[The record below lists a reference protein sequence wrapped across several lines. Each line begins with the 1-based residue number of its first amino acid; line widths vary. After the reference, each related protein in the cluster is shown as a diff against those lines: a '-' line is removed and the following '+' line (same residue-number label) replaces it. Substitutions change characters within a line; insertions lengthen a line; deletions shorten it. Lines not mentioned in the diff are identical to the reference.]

1 MMDILISILL
11 VIIGLIG
18 GFVFTTVFNSLREN
32 NVNKRIEALM
42 EKAKKDAEKAKR
54 DSILETKEEIHK
66 LKLDYD
72 KELKEKKE
80 TRCLEK

>member
-54 DSILETKEEIHK
+54 DSILEQKEEMHR
-66 LKLDYD
+66 LKM
-72 KELKEKKE
+72 EW
-80 TRCLEK
+80 